1 MGGHSENR
9 DVFFLRPVTPEDPI
23 GPGSAV
29 LSVGFKHFIFGVE
42 GIINGTEFMSL
53 ERGMAGI
60 NLKKTER
67 FFDLLFQTDFAA
79 IGFYFPRGAIK

>member
-1 MGGHSENR
+1 
-9 DVFFLRPVTPEDPI
+9 
-23 GPGSAV
+23 
-29 LSVGFKHFIFGVE
+29 
-42 GIINGTEFMSL
+42 MSL

-60 NLKKTER
+60 NLNKTER